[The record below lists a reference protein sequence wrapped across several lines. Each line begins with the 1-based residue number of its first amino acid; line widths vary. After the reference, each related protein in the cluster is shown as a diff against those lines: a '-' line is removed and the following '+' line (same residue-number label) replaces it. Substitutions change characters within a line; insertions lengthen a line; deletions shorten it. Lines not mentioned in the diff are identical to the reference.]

1 MISRRQLAN
10 VRSLGCAE
18 DEFLNLYRARCLSPM
33 NPCNFFV
40 TRHVEIENWP
50 IPACLIRHFPLPQST
65 HLSERASGVKSRTRF
80 SPFPCDHMV
89 WQDSR
94 WSRTNAQRLSYQSR
108 LPVFAFNG
116 FKGLSWNLKYEDYLC
131 HSSFGH
137 WAHKCA
143 VEHKLNSEQAF
154 FEGVN
159 LGAVQVFLAHLTTLP
174 VQLSPFPISYA
185 PCITR

>member
-1 MISRRQLAN
+1 MFEVSVVLRMNSSICTARAASLPWIHEISLLRGTLKLKIDLYLPALSVIFPCHKTHTYQSAGIRR
-10 VRSLGCAE
+10 
-18 DEFLNLYRARCLSPM
+18 
-33 NPCNFFV
+33 
-40 TRHVEIENWP
+40 
-50 IPACLIRHFPLPQST
+50 
-65 HLSERASGVKSRTRF
+65 KKTRF
-80 SPFPCDHMV
+80 SSHPCDHMV
-89 WQDSR
+89 WRGIR

-116 FKGLSWNLKYEDYLC
+116 CKGWSWNLKYQDYHC

-154 FEGVN
+154 CGGVN

-174 VQLSPFPISYA
+174 VQLSPFPISSA